1 MKSTMNDT
9 GRKKL
14 EKYRKIEK
22 IGEGTYGLVY
32 KAKNDTTGEI
42 VAMKKIRLES
52 EDEGTPST
60 AVREISI
67 LKQLQHPNIV
77 QLCDVVHTET
87 SLTLIFEYMD
97 QDLKNYLD
105 ACGDK
110 GIDEYTIKSFLYQIL
125 QGIDYCHK
133 QRVLHR
139 DLKPQNLLINMEGEL
154 KLADFGLARGFGI
167 PVKKYTHEVVTLW
180 YRPPD
185 VLMGNTRY
193 STEVDMWGVGCIFA
207 EMSTGQPLFCGSSNS
222 SQLFKIFKI
231 MGTPTKQQWP
241 GMVDLPE
248 WKENFPRYK
257 SKKLKNFVPKLGKQ
271 GIDILSKFLQFD
283 PAHRISAKNAMT
295 HEYFAEMK
303 GL

>member
-1 MKSTMNDT
+1 MNEAIS
-9 GRKKL
+9 RKKID
-14 EKYRKIEK
+14 KYRKIEK

-32 KAKNDTTGEI
+32 KAKNQKTGEI

-77 QLCDVVHTET
+77 QLYDVIHTET

-110 GIDEYTIKSFLYQIL
+110 GIDEYTIKSFLYQLL
-125 QGIDYCHK
+125 QGIAHCHQ

-185 VLMGNTRY
+185 VLMGNNKY

-231 MGTPTKQQWP
+231 MGTPTKHSWP
-241 GMVDLPE
+241 GIVKLSE
-248 WKENFPRYK
+248 YKENFPRYK
-257 SKKLKNFVPKLGKQ
+257 SKKLKNYVPKMGKQ
-271 GIDILSKFLQFD
+271 GLDILKKFLQYD
-283 PAHRISAKNAMT
+283 PMHRISAKAAMK
-295 HEYFAEMK
+295 HEYFADLK

>member
-1 MKSTMNDT
+1 MGDQKI
-9 GRKKL
+9 GKKKD
-14 EKYRKIEK
+14 KYRKIEK

-32 KAKNDTTGEI
+32 KAKNQKTGEI
-42 VAMKKIRLES
+42 VAMKRIRLES

-77 QLCDVVHTET
+77 QLYDVIHTEI

-110 GIDEYTIKSFLYQIL
+110 GIDKYTIKSFLYQLL
-125 QGIDYCHK
+125 QGIAHCHQ

-139 DLKPQNLLINMEGEL
+139 DLKPQNLLINIEGEL

-185 VLMGNTRY
+185 VLMGNNRY

-207 EMSTGQPLFCGSSNS
+207 EMSTGQPLFCGSSNQ

-231 MGTPTKQQWP
+231 MGTPAKTQWP
-241 GMVDLPE
+241 GIVNFSE
-248 WKENFPRYK
+248 YKENYPRYK
-257 SKKLKNFVPKLGKQ
+257 PKKLKNYVPKMDKQ
-271 GIDILSKFLQFD
+271 GVDILQKFLQYIPSD
-283 PAHRISAKNAMT
+283 RISAKDAMK
-295 HEYFAEMK
+295 HEYFADLK

>member
-1 MKSTMNDT
+1 MND
-9 GRKKL
+9 GYLARKRL
-14 EKYRKIEK
+14 DKYRKIEK

-32 KAKNDTTGEI
+32 KAKNEKSGEI
-42 VAMKKIRLES
+42 VALKKIRLES

-77 QLCDVVHTET
+77 QLYDVVHTET

-110 GIDEYTIKSFLYQIL
+110 GIDEYTIKSFLYQLL
-125 QGIDYCHK
+125 QGIAHCHQ

-185 VLMGNTRY
+185 VLMGNTKY
-193 STEVDMWGVGCIFA
+193 STQVDMWGVGCIFA
-207 EMSTGQPLFCGSSNS
+207 EMSIGQPLFCGSSNS
-222 SQLFKIFKI
+222 SQLSKIFKI
-231 MGTPTKQQWP
+231 MGTPTKQSWP
-241 GMVDLPE
+241 EMVNLSE
-248 WKENFPRYK
+248 YKENFPKYK
-257 SKKLKNFVPKLGKQ
+257 AKKLKNFVPKLGKQ
-271 GIDILSKFLQFD
+271 GLDILVKFLQFD
-283 PAHRISAKNAMT
+283 PMKRISGKNAMK
-295 HEYFAEMK
+295 HEYFADLK